1 MLSAFL
7 RTHIVLSPPSWPH
20 APNTT
25 LGQPPPFMLVQLWL
39 LQLIEV
45 KFSGNVWGKTEP
57 S

>member
-25 LGQPPPFMLVQLWL
+25 PGQPPPFMLAQLLL